1 MGATDFGGAETSDG
15 HIDDDAWLAALD
27 LCDLD
32 RFAGGFPHATFDR
45 LRRVA
50 PVWWHPPTPN
60 TPEGEGFWCVTR
72 HADVLAVVRDV
83 DTFSSESGP
92 GRSGNGG
99 TTLVDLP
106 AGYVTGV
113 MMNMTDPPAHKR
125 IRGITQAAF
134 TPRMIARLDDWLRAL
149 AARLVDDA
157 VDRSCRDGEVDF
169 LTDVAAELPLQTIA
183 QLMGV
188 PQADRHRLFDWTST
202 ILDYGDRSLTDITD
216 EYATAGLGLRQYGDA
231 AIAARRAVGDGS
243 DTGTGTGDD
252 LLGQVLAADPPLSPE
267 EEQAFFSLLFTAGSE
282 TTRNSIAGGVHA
294 FIEHPDQWER
304 ILDDRSLVPA
314 AVEEIL
320 RWTSATAYNRRTA
333 TRDTELGGQ
342 RIAAGQKVA
351 HWYPSANRDGAVFD
365 RPNDFDVGRSPNP
378 HLAFGH
384 GIHHCL
390 GAALA
395 RREITVML
403 EVLADRQVAFEPTG
417 PIEWGRSNK
426 HTSIRHL
433 PVRLT
438 PTRNAR

>member
-1 MGATDFGGAETSDG
+1 MGTGDLTDDA
-15 HIDDDAWLAALD
+15 AWLASLD

-32 RFAGGFPHATFDR
+32 RFADGFPHATFDR

-72 HADVLAVVRDV
+72 HADVLTVVHDHE
-83 DTFSSESGP
+83 TFSSESGP
-92 GRSGNGG
+92 GRGGNGG
-99 TTLVDLP
+99 TTLVDMP
-106 AGYVTGV
+106 AGFVTGV
-113 MMNMTDPPAHKR
+113 MMNMTDPPAHRR
-125 IRGITQAAF
+125 IRSVTQAAF
-134 TPRMIARLDDWLRAL
+134 TPRTIARLDDWLRAL
-149 AARLVDDA
+149 ATGLVEDA
-157 VDRSCRDGEVDF
+157 VRRSADGETVDF

-188 PQADRHRLFDWTST
+188 PQDDRHQLFDWTST
-202 ILDYGDRSLTDITD
+202 ILDYGDRTLNEITE
-216 EYATAGLGLRQYGDA
+216 EYAAAGLGLRGYGDA
-231 AIAARRAVGDGS
+231 AIAGRRAAGP
-243 DTGTGTGDD
+243 TDD
-252 LLGQVLAADPPLSPE
+252 LLGQVLFTDPPLSAA

-282 TTRNSIAGGVHA
+282 TTRNSIAGGVRA
-294 FIEHPDQWER
+294 FIDRPDQWR
-304 ILDDRSLVPA
+304 RLRDDPSLVPT

-333 TRDTELGGQ
+333 TRDTALGGC
-342 RIAAGQKVA
+342 RIGAGQKVA
-351 HWYPSANRDGAVFD
+351 HWYPSANRDETVFD
-365 RPNDFDVGRSPNP
+365 DPHRFDIGRAPNP

-403 EVLADRQVAFEPTG
+403 EILIDRVAGFEPAG
-417 PIEWGRSNK
+417 PVEWGRSNK

-433 PVRLT
+433 PVRLVPPHPST
-438 PTRNAR
+438 SGAA

>member
-1 MGATDFGGAETSDG
+1 MAWAVQDSPAVGTTDV
-15 HIDDDAWLAALD
+15 DDDATWLATLD

-32 RFAGGFPHATFDR
+32 RFAQGFPHDTFDR

-60 TPEGEGFWCVTR
+60 TPDGEGFWCVTR
-72 HADVLAVVRDV
+72 HADVLTVVRDPE
-83 DTFSSESGP
+83 TFSSESGP
-92 GRSGNGG
+92 GRDGNGG
-99 TTLVDLP
+99 TTLVDMP
-106 AGYVTGV
+106 AGFVTGV
-113 MMNMTDPPAHKR
+113 MMNMTDPPAHRR
-125 IRGITQAAF
+125 IRSITQAAF
-134 TPRMIARLDDWLRAL
+134 TPRTIARLDDWLRAL
-149 AARLVDDA
+149 AEQLVGDA
-157 VDRSCRDGEVDF
+157 LDACSDEGTVDV

-188 PQADRHRLFDWTST
+188 PQSDRHQLFEWTST
-202 ILDYGDRSLTDITD
+202 ILDYGDRSLTEITD
-216 EYATAGLGLRQYGDA
+216 EYAAAGLGLRVYGDA
-231 AIAARRAVGDGS
+231 TIAERRTTVARHGAAIDG
-243 DTGTGTGDD
+243 D

-294 FIEHPDQWER
+294 FVER
-304 ILDDRSLVPA
+304 PGEWRRLVDDRSLLPT

-333 TRDTELGGQ
+333 TRDVELGGQ

-351 HWYPSANRDGAVFD
+351 HWYPSANRDESVFAD
-365 RPNDFDVGRSPNP
+365 AGRFDVGRSPNP

-395 RREITVML
+395 RRELTVMF
-403 EVLADRQVAFEPTG
+403 EVLADRVDEFESTG

-433 PVRLT
+433 PVRLV
-438 PTRNAR
+438 PKGSS